1 MVIHLPIWKPTSIVY
16 MEEFALSRC
25 FFFRLHQSVHHWHDM
40 TTMSL
45 DVACEMGDHSIYS
58 MERNSSVLPLTAAM
72 KHLGTWKW
80 KHWRIIWS
88 ISKINMMTKNQGSM
102 RVMQVNFLHPTSKTS
117 MQQRQAFNLNPSEER
132 EPALPTTRQIYL
144 FHKSQG
150 LHLKKICRTVSKTN
164 KKWTSSLMYII
175 YRVSVYNYILYIYG
189 MYYIYLFLQFIR
201 FQNCQLIFKPKTSQT
216 HWLTLTTCP
225 QQPTI
230 SWAFARRSWKNRRFS
245 AMWQFFQLEIGWV
258 QNESCFFSN
267 PQN

>member
-1 MVIHLPIWKPTSIVY
+1 MLHVKWVIIQYIQWKGIPQSYPWQLQWNIWGLGNENTGGLYGASPKSTWWRRTKGPWEWCKSTSCIQHQKQACNKGKRSIWIHL
-16 MEEFALSRC
+16 
-25 FFFRLHQSVHHWHDM
+25 
-40 TTMSL
+40 
-45 DVACEMGDHSIYS
+45 
-58 MERNSSVLPLTAAM
+58 RNV
-72 KHLGTWKW
+72 
-80 KHWRIIWS
+80 
-88 ISKINMMTKNQGSM
+88 NQ
-102 RVMQVNFLHPTSKTS
+102 HCP
-117 MQQRQAFNLNPSEER
+117 P
-132 EPALPTTRQIYL
+132 PRQIYL